1 MRQSDLFDIFF
12 NKLKKRC
19 IPMILVLLMLLW
31 QVIGVFILRI
41 FGINYNNFN
50 EVLKVLFMF
59 SLDLLFIGLLIF
71 IYRKSFFRD
80 FKNFFN
86 RQVFSN
92 ISLSFKY
99 WLIGFLIMVFS
110 NFIIAIIT
118 NGTLASN
125 EEAVRDLIDKYP
137 IYMAFQV
144 MFYAPLTEEVIFRKS
159 IKDAVNNKYL
169 YVIISGLIFGGL
181 HVISSING
189 LIDLIY
195 LIPYCTLGFV
205 FAYLYTKTNNIFSTI
220 TAHSFHNTLALI
232 LYLVA

>member
-12 NKLKKRC
+12 NKLKKWC

-41 FGINYNNFN
+41 FGINYSNLN

-71 IYRKSFFRD
+71 IYRKSIFRD